1 LLEDETYPGAD
12 LSAGS
17 IQKIARRRN
26 PVVDGAAMSEG
37 FAYIDIL
44 FFAMVAGFIALRL
57 RSVLGRR
64 TGHERRR
71 TGPVARPEGA
81 NNDNVVTMPGR
92 TGGRAEAEAAIANL
106 SEGAVKSGLTQI
118 RLADPQFDL
127 DNFRR
132 GARQAFEM
140 IVDAFAAGDKAT
152 LRPLLAQDV
161 FDGFARAIDE
171 RQAAGQ
177 VLDTQLIGVKSAEL
191 AEAGMNGPRA
201 RITVRFV
208 SDQINITRDA
218 GGQVVAGDP
227 DRSEE
232 VVDLWTFERDTRSD
246 DPNWEL
252 VETRTP
258 E

>member
-1 LLEDETYPGAD
+1 
-12 LSAGS
+12 
-17 IQKIARRRN
+17 
-26 PVVDGAAMSEG
+26 MSEG

-44 FFAMVAGFIALRL
+44 FFAMVAAFIALRL

-71 TGPVARPEGA
+71 TGPVGRPEGA
-81 NNDNVVTMPGR
+81 NDNVVAMPGR
-92 TGGRAEAEAAIANL
+92 AGKAETEAAIANL
-106 SEGAVKSGLTQI
+106 SDGAVKSGLTQI
-118 RLADPQFDL
+118 RLADAQFDL
-127 DNFRR
+127 PGFQR

-140 IVDAFAAGDKAT
+140 IVDAFAAGDKGS
-152 LRPLLAQDV
+152 LRPLLAPDV
-161 FDGFARAIDE
+161 FDGFARAIDA
-171 RQAAGQ
+171 RQAAGH
-177 VLDTQLIGVKSAEL
+177 VLDTQLISVKSAEVV
-191 AEAGMNGPRA
+191 EAGMNGSRA
-201 RITVRFV
+201 RATVRFV
-208 SDQINITRDA
+208 SDQINVTRDA

>member
-1 LLEDETYPGAD
+1 MT
-12 LSAGS
+12 
-17 IQKIARRRN
+17 
-26 PVVDGAAMSEG
+26 DG
-37 FAYIDIL
+37 FFDIVL
-44 FFAMVAGFIALRL
+44 FAMVAAFLVLRL

-81 NNDNVVTMPGR
+81 GDNVVTMPGR
-92 TGGRAEAEAAIANL
+92 AGGKAETEAAIANL
-106 SEGAVKSGLTQI
+106 SDGAVKSGLTQI
-118 RLADPQFDL
+118 RVADPQFDL
-127 DNFRR
+127 DGFRR

-140 IVDAFAAGDKAT
+140 IVDAFATGDKGT

-191 AEAGMNGPRA
+191 VEAGMNGPRA

-208 SDQINITRDA
+208 SDQINVTRDA
-218 GGQVVAGDP
+218 GGQVVSGDP
-227 DRSEE
+227 DRSDE

-258 E
+258 D